1 MRKSLIPVLAA
12 TLATSALLAVGTAGT
27 ALANPPVFYT
37 GYGAISA
44 AAETA
49 AITNLHENNDICLFP
64 ASLKVI
70 YDTKQSSGIW
80 AAEVSE
86 KCQTPNTE

>member
-1 MRKSLIPVLAA
+1 MATAAVLA
-12 TLATSALLAVGTAGT
+12 TGST
-27 ALANPPVFYT
+27 ALANPPVFCT
-37 GYGAISA
+37 GYGTGTGASSA

-49 AITNLHENNDICLFP
+49 AITNPHANNDICLFP

-70 YDTKQSSGIW
+70 YDTKQSSGIY
-80 AAEVSE
+80 AAEVCE